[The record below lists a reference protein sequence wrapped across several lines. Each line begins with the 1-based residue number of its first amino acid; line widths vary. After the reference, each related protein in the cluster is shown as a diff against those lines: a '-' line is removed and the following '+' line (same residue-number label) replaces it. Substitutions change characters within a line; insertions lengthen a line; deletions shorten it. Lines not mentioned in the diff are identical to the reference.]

1 MIRTDKEFLEK
12 YTTGWRLWQGMPGI
26 EVTKNGRIFA
36 CLYSGGVGEGK
47 GNVALVL
54 KSDDGGE
61 TFSEP
66 IVAAYYE
73 EHRCFDECI
82 WIDPLD
88 RLWFIWSVM
97 PDDAVYASICE
108 NPDGDELVWSEAR
121 LIGHEIMLNKPTV
134 LSTGE
139 WLFPMAVWKRQM
151 RKAYSGHYDKNAES
165 GAWAYKTI
173 DNGETFEK
181 LGAAQV
187 AESVYDEHMFLERED
202 GSLACYVRTGYGI
215 GVCYSYDGGKNWT
228 EGVNSGYG
236 KSMTRFHIR
245 RLKSGRVLM
254 VYHADTNMRNNLTA
268 FLSEDDGKT
277 WPYKLMLDE
286 RYPVSYPDA
295 KEAEDGYIYIIWD
308 HERGGGTIE
317 QAYKAD
323 RALYMAKITEEDI
336 IKGKIVSPEGKT
348 KHVVSRLGKYLGEA
362 DNPFGEPK
370 RYSDSELAEML
381 LSDYP
386 EEAVSK
392 IFEYYP
398 VDCVNTTQKANK
410 KIDILVEK
418 LEHETEGKTEILREL
433 ISHIRS
439 ISCKFDEFPLIDA
452 VKDIILKNV
461 EEELSV
467 KSIAQQLNVSEK
479 YLMYRFKKATGT
491 TVMNYR
497 NEIRLSMAK
506 RMLVNTDE
514 SVTEIALRCG
524 FGSSSYFGEVFVK
537 AEGVSPLKYRE
548 RLKKT
553 KRS

>member
-12 YTTGWRLWQGMPGI
+12 YTTGWRLWQGIPGI
-26 EVTKNGRIFA
+26 EVTKKGRIFA
-36 CLYSGGVGEGK
+36 SFYSGGIGEGK
-47 GNVALVL
+47 GNVALIIM
-54 KSDDGGE
+54 SDDGGE

-66 IVAAYYE
+66 IVAAYCE

-88 RLWFIWSVM
+88 RLWFIWAIA

-108 NPDGDELVWSEAR
+108 NPDAEKLVWSEAR
-121 LIGHEIMLNKPTV
+121 LIGREIMLNKPTV

-139 WLFPMAVWKRQM
+139 WLFPMAVWKRKIRQ
-151 RKAYSGHYDKNAES
+151 RYSAPHDKNAES

-187 AESVYDEHMFLERED
+187 AESIYDEHMFLERED
-202 GSLACYVRTGYGI
+202 GSIACYVRTNYGM

-254 VYHADTNMRNNLTA
+254 VYHADTNMRNNLAA

-277 WPYKLMLDE
+277 WKYRLILDE

-308 HERGGGTIE
+308 YERGGGTIE

-323 RALYMAKITEEDI
+323 RGIYMAKITEEDI
-336 IKGKIVSPEGKT
+336 MKGEIVSEKGKSRHIVSK
-348 KHVVSRLGKYLGEA
+348 LGKYLGE
-362 DNPFGEPK
+362 DENPFGEPE
-370 RYSDSELAEML
+370 RYSDADLAEL
-381 LSDYP
+381 LLKEQSDS
-386 EEAVSK
+386 AVSK

-398 VDCVNTTQKANK
+398 IDCTNINTEANE
-410 KIDILVEK
+410 KIDK
-418 LEHETEGKTEILREL
+418 LIEQLNNENTDKIEILRKI
-433 ISHIRS
+433 ISLIRS
-439 ISCKFDEFPLIDA
+439 ISVKTDEFPLVEA
-452 VKDIILKNV
+452 VKNIILQND
-461 EEELSV
+461 ENELSV
-467 KSIAQQLNVSEK
+467 KSIAEKLGVSVN
-479 YLMYRFKKATGT
+479 YMMYCFKKKTGT
-491 TVMNYR
+491 TILNYR
-497 NEIRLSMAK
+497 NEIRLAKAK

-514 SVTEIALRCG
+514 SITEIALQCG
-524 FGSSSYFGEVFVK
+524 FGTSSYFGEMFTK
-537 AEGVSPLKYRE
+537 SEGVSPLKYRKL
-548 RLKKT
+548 LKK
-553 KRS
+553 